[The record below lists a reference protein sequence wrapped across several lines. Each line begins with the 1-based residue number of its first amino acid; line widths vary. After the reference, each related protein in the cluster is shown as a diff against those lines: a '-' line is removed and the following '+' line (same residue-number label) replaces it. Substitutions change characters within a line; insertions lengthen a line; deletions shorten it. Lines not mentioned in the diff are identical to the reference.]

1 MSIILGILSLIAVII
16 ASVAVTFLTGFELL
30 HLSVFL
36 IMPLGSLFI
45 GYWGGYGYFKGLVL
59 SNKYIA
65 FKHFFVGFILS
76 LLCIAAIKYTTYYFT
91 CIDPENNTIIYSY
104 NGDHIS
110 NYEAVGYG
118 KLDFLNYNKY
128 MIENTPISFVIKSLD
143 FAEISHPMIGWLSVF
158 IDFLGVISGFILAG
172 LIQRKN
178 PYCHDCKLYKKKK
191 KLFIISKTEK
201 DNFFNQLNDLTSQGK
216 WETAY
221 SMLSKYAFDK
231 NVKNQ
236 EHLLCK
242 LSYCKNCN
250 ISELNF
256 ELYEL
261 SYLKRIKKNPYY
273 EHPITIDYKLTE
285 KLLNKEKAALDTD
298 KNTEFDEKF
307 IDKVNESIKVSE
319 EAKIHEKVKVEEKL
333 ETEEEIKL

>member
-1 MSIILGILSLIAVII
+1 
-16 ASVAVTFLTGFELL
+16 
-30 HLSVFL
+30 
-36 IMPLGSLFI
+36 
-45 GYWGGYGYFKGLVL
+45 
-59 SNKYIA
+59 
-65 FKHFFVGFILS
+65 
-76 LLCIAAIKYTTYYFT
+76 
-91 CIDPENNTIIYSY
+91 
-104 NGDHIS
+104 
-110 NYEAVGYG
+110 
-118 KLDFLNYNKY
+118 

-172 LIQRKN
+172 LIQRKI
-178 PYCHDCKLYKKKK
+178 PIVMTVSSIKRK